1 VTPADSGA
9 VRGVVLDVE
18 GTTTPVSFV
27 YDVLFPYARARLRE
41 FLAVHRDDAV
51 VRDALAMLATEWAAE
66 SDPARPSRHPEH
78 PPRHP
83 EHSPRHPEHSPRHP
97 ERSEGSAAPD
107 LIAAGDYLEW
117 LMDRDRKSTALK
129 IIQGEIWRGGFED
142 GALIGQMYPDVKPAL
157 ERWRAEGRV
166 VAIYSSGSAAA
177 QQLLFGH
184 SSSGDLTPLIGW
196 HFDTTIGHKREPASY
211 NTIARTLALPPA
223 SLLFISDVDAELAAA
238 RTAGLET
245 RLCVR
250 AGNAPPSA
258 SPVVRSFD
266 EL

>member
-1 VTPADSGA
+1 MTPADSGA

-41 FLAVHRDDAV
+41 FLAAHRDEAV
-51 VRDALAMLATEWAAE
+51 VRDALVMLATEWAAE
-66 SDPARPSRHPEH
+66 RDPARPSRHPEQSPRHPEH

-83 EHSPRHPEHSPRHP
+83 E
-97 ERSEGSAAPD
+97 RSEGSEIPD

-129 IIQGEIWRGGFED
+129 IIQGEVWRGGFED

-166 VAIYSSGSAAA
+166 VAIYSSGSASA

-211 NTIARTLALPPA
+211 RAIARTLAVPPA
-223 SLLFISDVDAELAAA
+223 SLLFISDVDAELVAA